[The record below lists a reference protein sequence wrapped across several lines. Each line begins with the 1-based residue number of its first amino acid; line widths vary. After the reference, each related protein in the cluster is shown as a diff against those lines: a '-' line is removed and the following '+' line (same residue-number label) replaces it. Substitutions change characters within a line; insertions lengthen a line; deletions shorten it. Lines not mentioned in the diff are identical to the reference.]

1 VTPAIGLAILGGAL
15 LLASSRGGSAA
26 ANCDDTAEATAAK
39 RERAALLAWIDC
51 AGRTPADAAALAGL
65 LDRAGRAAD
74 ARAVRE
80 RWNARVQVD
89 SSTPDGELEP
99 THAADAAR
107 ALESPTPP
115 ATIPEAPARRRV
127 TGARRAPG
135 TSGGV
140 DLTEARRLAPQVA
153 RSLRSG
159 GGYRTALIRF
169 QRAAGLIPDGLYGP
183 ASRAALAYFG
193 VGDPPP
199 ARAALSSPEVYNPPG
214 EQLYSVDP
222 TSRAPEGYEYPTKPS
237 GGGSATSLTPAQPLQ
252 RPATWERL

>member
-1 VTPAIGLAILGGAL
+1 MTPAIGLAILGGAL
-15 LLASSRGGSAA
+15 LLASSRGGAAA

-51 AGRTPADAAALAGL
+51 AGRSPADAAALAGL

-127 TGARRAPG
+127 TGARRSPG
-135 TSGGV
+135 ASGV

-159 GGYRTALIRF
+159 GGYRSALVRF
-169 QRAAGLIPDGLYGP
+169 QRAAGLSPDGLYGP

-199 ARAALSSPEVYNPPG
+199 ARAALSSPEVYDPPG
-214 EQLYSVDP
+214 KELDSITP
-222 TSRAPEGYEYPTKPS
+222 AARAPEGYVYPVKP
-237 GGGSATSLTPAQPLQ
+237 GGGGLPTSSTPAQTLQ
-252 RPATWERL
+252 GPATWERL

>member
-1 VTPAIGLAILGGAL
+1 LTPAIGLAILGGAL
-15 LLASSRGGSAA
+15 LLASSRGGAGA
-26 ANCDDTAEATAAK
+26 TNCDDTAEATAAK

-51 AGRTPADAAALAGL
+51 AGRTPTDAAALAGL
-65 LDRAGRAAD
+65 LERAGRAAD

-80 RWNARVQVD
+80 RWNARLQVD
-89 SSTPDGELEP
+89 NAAPDGELEP

-127 TGARRAPG
+127 TGARRG
-135 TSGGV
+135 TGASGV

-169 QRAAGLIPDGLYGP
+169 QRAAGLQPDGLYGP

-193 VGDPPP
+193 VSDPPP
-199 ARAALSSPEVYNPPG
+199 ARAALSSPEVYDPPG
-214 EQLYSVDP
+214 GQLYSVDP
-222 TSRAPEGYEYPTKPS
+222 TSRAPEGYVYSTQPS
-237 GGGSATSLTPAQPLQ
+237 GGGSATSSTPSQTLPG
-252 RPATWERL
+252 PAIWERL

>member
-1 VTPAIGLAILGGAL
+1 LTPAIGLAILGGAL
-15 LLASSRGGSAA
+15 LLASSRGGGAA

-39 RERAALLAWIDC
+39 RERAALLGWIDC

-80 RWNARVQVD
+80 RWNARLQVD
-89 SSTPDGELEP
+89 NAAPDGELEP
-99 THAADAAR
+99 AHAADAAR
-107 ALESPTPP
+107 ALESLTPP
-115 ATIPEAPARRRV
+115 ATMPEAPARRRV

-135 TSGGV
+135 ASGV

-169 QRAAGLIPDGLYGP
+169 QRAAGLGADGLYGP
-183 ASRAALAYFG
+183 ASRAALQYFG
-193 VGDPPP
+193 VSDPPP
-199 ARAALSSPEVYNPPG
+199 ARAALSSPEVYDPPG
-214 EQLYSVDP
+214 GQLYSVDP
-222 TSRAPEGYEYPTKPS
+222 AARAPESYMSPTKPS
-237 GGGSATSLTPAQPLQ
+237 GGGPAISSTPQQTLPG
-252 RPATWERL
+252 PATWERL